1 MSRIRVTIDA
11 IAFRG
16 MEPSDRTA
24 LLEGFEVELTRMLR
38 DRSSPSIWASRRTPV
53 IRLGTMRFEPGA
65 SSGRR
70 LGAQVARGIEKG
82 LK

>member
-1 MSRIRVTIDA
+1 MSRIRVTIDE

-16 MEPSDRTA
+16 IEPSERTA
-24 LLEGFEVELTRMLR
+24 LLEGFEAELTRMLR
-38 DRSSPSIWASRRTPV
+38 DRSSPSIWTSRRTPV
-53 IRLGTMRFEPGA
+53 MRLGTMRFEPGA

>member
-1 MSRIRVTIDA
+1 MSRIRVTIDE

-16 MEPSDRTA
+16 IEPSDRTA
-24 LLEGFEVELTRMLR
+24 LVEGFEAELTRMLR
-38 DRSSPSIWASRRTPV
+38 ERSSPSTWNSRRTPV
-53 IRLGTMRFEPGA
+53 MKLGAMPFEPGP